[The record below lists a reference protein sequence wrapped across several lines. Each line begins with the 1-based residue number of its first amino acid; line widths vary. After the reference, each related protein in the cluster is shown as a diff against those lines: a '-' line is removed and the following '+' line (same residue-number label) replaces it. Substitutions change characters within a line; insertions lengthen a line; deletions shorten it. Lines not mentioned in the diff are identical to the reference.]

1 MFTIKEITEAT
12 KGKLVCGDKKTII
25 KGIST
30 DTRAILTGELFVALK
45 GDRFDGQQFL
55 KDAFKKGARAAV
67 VEKGDSA
74 LFPTSRKRARKRA
87 LPPFSLIKVNG
98 TKRALGDI
106 ASAYRKRLKIPIVGI
121 TGSSGKTTTKDMIAH
136 ILSERYKVA
145 KTPDTENNL
154 IGVPLAILKIRNE
167 SYAVIEMGTTI
178 PGEIDYLAKI
188 VRPSIGLITNIGPSH
203 LEGLKTQKNILEE
216 KSRLFSH
223 LERRGYAVI
232 NKDDRFLSSLKI
244 PARGGSA
251 SGRNNKTLT
260 FGITSKRCDY
270 FADEITNQKNG
281 VQFILNKRYKFRLP
295 AFGIHNVYNALAAI
309 SVTSALGIDAK
320 VAQEALLDFKPAGMR
335 FNMCKFNGIDIIN
348 DAYNSNPQS
357 MRVALE
363 TLCALKR
370 KGRRIVAA
378 ADMLELGKDTNRLHY
393 KVGRMIAKNP
403 VDILITVG
411 NLSGNM
417 AKGAKDNGMDNNKVR
432 AFGNQKEAAEYLID
446 ISRPSD
452 TILVKGSRAM
462 KMEELIRCFITYSTR

>member
-12 KGKLVCGDKKTII
+12 KGKLVCGDEKTII

-30 DTRAILTGELFVALK
+30 DTRAISTGELFVALK
-45 GDRFDGQQFL
+45 GNRFDGQQFL

-67 VEKGDSA
+67 VEKNSCQA
-74 LFPTSRKRARKRA
+74 RLFKTRARHDFF
-87 LPPFSLIKVNG
+87 PIVKVND

-106 ASAYRKRLKIPIVGI
+106 ASAYRKRLKIPIIGI
-121 TGSSGKTTTKDMIAH
+121 TGSNGKTTTKDMIAH

-145 KTPDTENNL
+145 KTLGSKNNL

-167 SYAVIEMGTTI
+167 SYAVIEMGTNI
-178 PGEIDYLAKI
+178 PGEIDYLAGMA
-188 VRPSIGLITNIGPSH
+188 RPYIGLITNIGPSH

-244 PARGGSA
+244 PARGG
-251 SGRNNKTLT
+251 RNNKTLT

-270 FADEITNQKNG
+270 FADKITNQKNG
-281 VQFILNKRYKFRLP
+281 VQFILNRRYKFRLP
-295 AFGIHNVYNALAAI
+295 VFGIYNVYNALAAI
-309 SVTSALGIDAK
+309 SVISALGIDAK
-320 VAQEALLDFKPAGMR
+320 VAQEALLDFKPAKMR
-335 FNMCKFNGIDIIN
+335 FNMRKFNGIDIIN

-357 MRVALE
+357 MKVALE
-363 TLCALKR
+363 TLCALKT
-370 KGRRIVAA
+370 KGRRIVVA

-403 VDILITVG
+403 VDIFITVG

-417 AKGAKDNGMDNNKVR
+417 AKGARDNGMDNKRVR
-432 AFGNQKEAAEYLID
+432 AFGNHKQAAEYLID

-462 KMEELIRCFITYSTR
+462 KMEELIRCFTTYSTR